1 MHCRHLTA
9 LDKCWVQNHSEL
21 FRLSEPFHDKAIEI
35 CKIEARLEACE
46 PADPSRATLQA
57 SLDTLALQQ
66 KESKLANLDQ
76 LSTQYMCKPES
87 VCWLY
92 RPPRSFHALDLAD
105 VSAAK
110 GASTVTAVE
119 SDSGTGSDAE

>member
-1 MHCRHLTA
+1 M
-9 LDKCWVQNHSEL
+9 
-21 FRLSEPFHDKAIEI
+21 
-35 CKIEARLEACE
+35 EACE

-92 RPPRSFHALDLAD
+92 RPPRSFHALDLA
-105 VSAAK
+105 VSQDRLDERYKDALSMLPDDIF
-110 GASTVTAVE
+110 STVCKVPTIKASGKKRKKKNTNCVGE
-119 SDSGTGSDAE
+119 SN